1 MHIMPKGKKRKER
14 EAAAAR
20 EAEGEEDEAE
30 LEEEPQLEIQ
40 AGDDDPEDLQ
50 VEFAFFDPR
59 PEDYHSMRA
68 LLAGGATLPP
78 GIDPGGFA
86 DLLSEQAAV
95 GTLVKGDSIDTDV
108 YGFVSAIGLQQHA
121 KVKCVQQLTASV
133 LKRLPDAAAI
143 GALRGWL
150 ADAKAPVGLIVSE
163 RFVNMPPQLLP
174 NLVDAL
180 VQDID
185 WAVQNADDKAERDGF
200 KFRRLLLLAS
210 VQLPK
215 PGGTSKAAAA
225 ASPAGKPG
233 KKQAVAAAALPSGA
247 EYCRVEEECL
257 AQQAEAAHLL
267 NGTGRER
274 QMLLVLRLE
283 ALRAAVPKLHAL
295 IARA

>member
-1 MHIMPKGKKRKER
+1 MD
-14 EAAAAR
+14 
-20 EAEGEEDEAE
+20 EGEE
-30 LEEEPQLEIQ
+30 PPLEIQ
-40 AGDDDPEDLQ
+40 AGDDDPEELQ
-50 VEFAFFDPR
+50 VEFSFFDPR

-68 LLAGGATLPP
+68 LLAGGATLPQ

-95 GTLVKGDSIDTDV
+95 GTLVKGETIDTDV
-108 YGFVSAIGLQQHA
+108 YGFMSAIGLQEHA
-121 KVKCVQQLTASV
+121 KVRCVQQLTASV

-150 ADAKAPVGLIVSE
+150 ADAKAPLGLIVSE

-210 VQLPK
+210 VRLPK
-215 PGGTSKAAAA
+215 PGAGSLPRA
-225 ASPAGKPG
+225 ASPAGKPS

-247 EYCRVEEECL
+247 EYCRVDEECL

-274 QMLLVLRLE
+274 QMLLVLRLD

-295 IARA
+295 IA